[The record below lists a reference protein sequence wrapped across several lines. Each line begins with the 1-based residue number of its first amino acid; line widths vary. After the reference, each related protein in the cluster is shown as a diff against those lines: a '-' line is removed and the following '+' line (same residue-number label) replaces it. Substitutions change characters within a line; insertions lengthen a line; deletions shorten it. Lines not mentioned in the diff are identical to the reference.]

1 MAAEAQATPGKDT
14 VMMAAARLSQSDVR
28 KMIEREIALFAAGVD
43 ASAFDTATLR
53 SQALWRERTLADFRA
68 ALVPPHLEAVHFAGG
83 FQEEC
88 WAVTRSNGDY
98 HVVYMPIPDRFSL
111 VRETAIGPVDMSIH
125 GGAIAVFST
134 T

>member
-1 MAAEAQATPGKDT
+1 
-14 VMMAAARLSQSDVR
+14 MMAENCVTAADVTA
-28 KMIEREIALFAAGVD
+28 MIEREMALFGAGVD
-43 ASAFDTATLR
+43 ASAFDGATLR
-53 SQALWRERTLADFRA
+53 SQALWRERTLADFRS
-68 ALVPPHLEAVHFAGG
+68 ALVPPRLEAVHFAGG
-83 FQEEC
+83 FQEDC